1 MYARTKAGIDFEYFS
16 PFNETDCYPPEG
28 PRIDPEEAPKVLAA
42 VARRLKKE
50 GLGDIKLTP
59 ADQAVITNDYIG
71 PILRDPELMKQV
83 GAFTLHTY
91 GENSVGPQVE
101 RVASSSYPRVPVWLT
116 EYGDLND
123 LDKTAGNDWKK
134 YSLASNRRALT
145 ALNQGASAVF
155 FFDAFDDYEECARRL
170 TFYGLFRS
178 ADHIYAPKKRY
189 YATRQLYHFVRPGAQ
204 RIGAA
209 SGTPGLTISAFRNGT
224 AGELVVVGV
233 KEGGP
238 NRVEVAL
245 PGTAIASWDVYMTTP
260 SLDCVKIGAIATA
273 DGVATL
279 DLPDEAVFT
288 LVGTLKK

>member
-1 MYARTKAGIDFEYFS
+1 
-16 PFNETDCYPPEG
+16 
-28 PRIDPEEAPKVLAA
+28 L
-42 VARRLKKE
+42 
-50 GLGDIKLTP
+50 
-59 ADQAVITNDYIG
+59 
-71 PILRDPELMKQV
+71 
-83 GAFTLHTY
+83 
-91 GENSVGPQVE
+91 
-101 RVASSSYPRVPVWLT
+101 
-116 EYGDLND
+116 
-123 LDKTAGNDWKK
+123 
-134 YSLASNRRALT
+134 
-145 ALNQGASAVF
+145 

-209 SGTPGLTISAFRNGT
+209 TDTTGLMASAFHNGT
-224 AGELVVVGV
+224 AGKLVVVGV

-245 PGTAIASWDVYMTTP
+245 SGPAVASWDLYMTTP
-260 SLDCVKIGAIATA
+260 SLDCVKIGSIAAT

-288 LVGTLKK
+288 LLGSLKK